1 MTTKLKLLQRAF
13 TCTFLALVI
22 NISVLPLPI
31 FHGLCQT
38 NSFFITVTLTGS
50 KQKAYAFDTEENTGN
65 NNNEEEDSNE
75 NDNHNHES
83 DSHNDDDNDNH
94 DKNHPHR
101 KPRCNDGI
109 DNDGDG
115 AVDFPSDFSCS
126 SAKDKDEFF
135 PKAGCQDGKDNDKD
149 GFVDFPNDPGCN
161 SNQDNDEFNLT
172 ASSSSGNNSSSTTSS
187 SSSTSGNNS
196 SSTTSSSS
204 STSGNNSSS
213 TTSSSSS
220 SSGNNNSSTTSSSS
234 SSSGNNSSST
244 TSSSSSSSGNNNSS
258 TTSSSSSSSGNNNSS
273 TTSTTSG
280 INTFCPDPQTLCS
293 PNANLS
299 CSDISYSIV
308 CLNNTLNCCKTIN
321 SSLSCEPSFLTCKSV
336 STSSSSS
343 GAISSSSS
351 SGTSSA
357 FLTVDVINTPKLPD
371 ITPLPLIP
379 DEFIGKIG
387 FAYFGSSPSFEIQ
400 IPENKT
406 NLKIISVD
414 LKDKRGIFFADIP
427 FTITKVPNN
436 PDILILGLTLPDN
449 LSTGEAN
456 FILNLDNS
464 ETLTGTI
471 QIIEFLDIQI
481 PISLSTTKNISKPLI
496 SRIRTKVIN
505 KKLTV
510 FLRGNNFVKRGIFL
524 QQDDRRNFILNPL
537 HDPHTTITVYPSNL
551 NITLEK
557 RVVTRNGRRMKIKL
571 KMPKKIGQTTNAVLV
586 IATPRGIVS
595 QHFQI
600 RK

>member
-204 STSGNNSSS
+204 ST
-213 TTSSSSS
+213 
-220 SSGNNNSSTTSSSS
+220 
-234 SSSGNNSSST
+234 
-244 TSSSSSSSGNNNSS
+244 SGNNNSS